1 MGRLSLG
8 LAVVLTLIIGAPGAS
23 VAAPAVPKEARTQ
36 GMKDAPAVVSA
47 AGLECQV
54 SDARKIGEGTDPT
67 TKTKQTLYEVACTGG
82 EGMVL
87 VKTGEAAR
95 AFTCLQADQVGP
107 DGKPSTVNC
116 MLPGNLDPK
125 AGIIPLVAK
134 AGVTC
139 TPDRLRVMGQTP
151 DATFIE
157 VSCPN
162 TGGWILKTSAPPKLS
177 QPATA
182 IPCVSQPETSNIHC
196 TLTDR
201 AAQLAVVDRLSQSSG
216 KPCVIKDRGY
226 VAAAQDGRV
235 FYEESCQDG
244 KGFMLVQAANG
255 SLERAMP
262 CAEADSFF
270 GGCKLTDSRQAKTEQ
285 ASLYT
290 DLSRKAGYPC
300 QVAGYAPL
308 PPSTLAPNDEVVEL
322 VCKDA
327 DGAVGFFAPSG
338 GRSAVYDC
346 ATAEMLGY
354 RCSLSKGTGYAKL
367 TADLKAVGKT
377 TCTVSTGRFVG
388 VTTDRKGFME
398 VGCSDGLAGYMI
410 EYQIAVP
417 GDLKPTDA
425 ILCAQAG
432 NIAGGCVLPG
442 NRKKT

>member
-1 MGRLSLG
+1 MGRLRLG
-8 LAVVLTLIIGAPGAS
+8 LAVVLTLLIGAPGAF
-23 VAAPAVPKEARTQ
+23 AAPAVTKEARAA
-36 GMKDAPAVVSA
+36 GMKEAPALATA

-54 SDARKIGEGTDPT
+54 ADARKIGDGLDPA
-67 TKTKQTLYEVACTGG
+67 TKTKQSLYEVACTGG

-87 VKTGEAAR
+87 VKSGDGAR
-95 AFTCLQADQVGP
+95 AFTCVQANQVGP

-116 MLPGNLDPK
+116 MLPGNADPK
-125 AGIIPLVAK
+125 AGFAPLVAK
-134 AGVTC
+134 GGVSC

-151 DATFIE
+151 EATFVE
-157 VSCPN
+157 VSCPA

-177 QPATA
+177 QPVTA
-182 IPCVSQPETSNIHC
+182 IPCVSQPESSNIHC

-201 AAQLAVVDRLSQSSG
+201 AAQLAVVDRLSQASG
-216 KPCVIKDRGY
+216 KPCTIKDRGY

-255 SLERAMP
+255 SLDRSMP
-262 CAEADSFF
+262 CADADAFF

-290 DLSRKAGYPC
+290 DLSHRAGYTC
-300 QVAGYAPL
+300 QVSGYAPL
-308 PPSTLAPNDEVVEL
+308 PPSVLAPSHEVVEL
-322 VCKDA
+322 VCKDS

-346 ATAEMLGY
+346 AMAEMLGY
-354 RCSLSKGTGYAKL
+354 RCTLSKGTGYAKL
-367 TADLKAVGKT
+367 TGDLKALGKT
-377 TCTVSTGRFVG
+377 TCTVSAGRFVG
-388 VTTDRKGFME
+388 VTTDKKGIME

-410 EYQIAVP
+410 EYAIAVP
-417 GDLKPTDA
+417 GELKPINA

-442 NRKKT
+442 NRKT